1 MNTIDQ
7 NLAQKG
13 ELTHDVPVTK
23 SIFSHA
29 GIFLTIVFVLFLGAE
44 AKNIIRFTN
53 GSSFSARSM
62 SHNQDLANNHHTPF
76 KKF

>member
-1 MNTIDQ
+1 MKPFNQ
-7 NLAQKG
+7 NLVQNI

-29 GIFLTIVFVLFLGAE
+29 GIFITIVFVLFLGAE
-44 AKNIIRFTN
+44 ARNITRQAAGQHFSDQSLTKN
-53 GSSFSARSM
+53 SS
-62 SHNQDLANNHHTPF
+62 LAINNHSGL